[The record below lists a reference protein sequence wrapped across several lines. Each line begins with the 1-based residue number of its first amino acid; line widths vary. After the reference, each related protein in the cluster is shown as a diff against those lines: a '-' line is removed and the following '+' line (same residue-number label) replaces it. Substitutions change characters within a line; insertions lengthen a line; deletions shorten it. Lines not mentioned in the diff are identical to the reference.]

1 MFARKRLV
9 LHELKSRERD
19 RPIKRSPDGG
29 GEKLERFDRVGM
41 ESPAEEKSRPFARS
55 QTAARSYC
63 SPSPTPAFAV
73 SGHKRTRARSA
84 KMGGRGRLSPWSS
97 IESRRVIGGNLS
109 VVGGVWG
116 CRIRACSPSALSQRQ
131 HEKRLA
137 DISQAPTAGDLSP
150 DQIVP
155 H

>member
-55 QTAARSYC
+55 QTAARSY
-63 SPSPTPAFAV
+63 SLGARMHV
-73 SGHKRTRARSA
+73 S
-84 KMGGRGRLSPWSS
+84 
-97 IESRRVIGGNLS
+97 RVYMVITL
-109 VVGGVWG
+109 
-116 CRIRACSPSALSQRQ
+116 
-131 HEKRLA
+131 
-137 DISQAPTAGDLSP
+137 
-150 DQIVP
+150 
-155 H
+155 